1 LSDPTAV
8 PLIVHS
14 ATRDAVEAL
23 NGLLRRSG
31 VAAHCTWIPAAQ
43 DIPDALAQLN
53 PELLICCLVAGEELR
68 PLASMRD
75 AVSGKVPLIAVRDQ
89 VDERMIAEDMAQ
101 GARDTVSLQQPG
113 RLQAVITRELRA
125 FRLERTLNSTLR
137 TAQDYRSQ
145 LEAVLQR
152 SNDAIAHIQEGIL
165 VDANAA
171 WLELFGLVEA
181 GALIGQPVMDLF
193 DETTHAPLKA
203 ALAACLQGRWSN
215 HTLRAGAVVGDG
227 SVVPLELALALGEFE
242 GEPGVRLIVAAHKR
256 DDRQLAR
263 ELEAAV
269 RSDSGTGLLTR
280 RHLLSALQQ
289 RLAQP
294 VAGGVRYLACVRPDR
309 FGAIERDQG
318 ILASEQILIA
328 LATIVRTLL
337 GPHDIAGHFG
347 GTSLMLLLERGN
359 QRDVEA
365 WCENLIDRVAKNTF
379 QVASRELRVTCTI
392 GLGIVSPAKPD
403 VNVAAMDAL
412 DATRRGRER
421 GGNQMVT
428 VDRTDNDTR
437 VQAYDQVWVKH
448 IKSALMEN
456 RFRLVQQPIASLSG
470 SELKIFDVAIRMLDA
485 QGKEVLPSEFL
496 PAAAR
501 NDLMKNIDRWVI
513 GASLSFVYR
522 QRPDLLFV
530 RLSRDSAVDATLPQW
545 LEMQLNSTHAEPG
558 RLCLQVTE
566 EVATRHLQQTTQL
579 ATTLRSRGL
588 KFALEHYGA
597 GDQSQSLIGK
607 VPMDFVKIDGSLM
620 QGLAGSAE
628 LQRRVRIIAEAASR
642 HSIQTVAERIE
653 DANTMAVVWQLGVQ
667 YIQGYFVHAP
677 EEVVLKS

>member
-14 ATRDAVEAL
+14 ATREAVEAL
-23 NGLLRRSG
+23 NSLLRRTG
-31 VAAHCTWIPAAQ
+31 VAAHCTWIPSAQ

-53 PELLICCLVAGEELR
+53 PELLICCLAPGQELR
-68 PLASMRD
+68 TFAGMRD
-75 AVSGKVPLIAVRDQ
+75 EIAATVPLIAVREQ
-89 VDERMIAEDMAQ
+89 VDESMIADDIAQ
-101 GARDTVSLQQPG
+101 GARDTVSLQQPA
-113 RLQAVITRELRA
+113 RLQAVIARELRA

-137 TAQDYRSQ
+137 AAQDYRSQ

-171 WLELFGLVEA
+171 WLELFGFVEA
-181 GALIGQPVMDLF
+181 TGLVGQPVMDLF
-193 DETTHAPLKA
+193 EESTHASLKA

-215 HTLRAGAVVGDG
+215 HTLRAGAILGDG

-263 ELEAAV
+263 ELETAV
-269 RSDSGTGLLTR
+269 RSDPGTGLLTR
-280 RHLLSALQQ
+280 RNLLAAVQE
-289 RLAQP
+289 RLEQP
-294 VAGGVRYLACVRPDR
+294 VAGGARYLACVRPDK

-318 ILASEQILIA
+318 ILASEQLLIA
-328 LATIVRTLL
+328 FSNIVRTLL

-347 GTSLMLLLERGN
+347 GTRLLLLLERGN

-365 WCENLIDRVAKNTF
+365 WCENLVDRVAKHAF
-379 QVASRELRVTCTI
+379 QVGSQTLHMSCTV
-392 GLGIVSPAKPD
+392 GLGLVALAKPD
-403 VNVAAMDAL
+403 VNLAAMDAL
-412 DATRRGRER
+412 DAARRGRER
-421 GGNQMVT
+421 GGNRMVT
-428 VDRTDNDTR
+428 VDRADNDTR

-470 SELKIFDVAIRMLDA
+470 GNQKIFDVAIRMLDA

-513 GASLSFVYR
+513 GASLSFVSKSK
-522 QRPDLLFV
+522 PDLLFV
-530 RLSRDSAVDATLPQW
+530 RLSRDSAVDASLPQW
-545 LEMQLNSTHAEPG
+545 LETQLKSTLAEPG
-558 RLCLQVTE
+558 RLCLQITE
-566 EVATRHLQQTTQL
+566 EVAVRHLQETTQL
-579 ATTLRSRGL
+579 ATALRARGL
-588 KFALEHYGA
+588 KFAIEHYGT
-597 GDQSQSLIGK
+597 DPKSQSLIGI

-620 QGLAGSAE
+620 QGLAGSPD
-628 LQRRVRIIAEAASR
+628 LQRRVRVIAEAASR
-642 HSIQTVAERIE
+642 HGIQTVAERIE

-677 EEVVLKS
+677 EEVVLKT